1 MADEQ
6 TVEQKATSMGWVPK
20 EEFRGDEK
28 RWMTAEDFVERGES
42 FIPFLKKSNG
52 ELKNQ
57 INTISERNAELER
70 LLRANTAAIEEMQ
83 EENTVRNQEA
93 VVASRD
99 ELIEQIAEARRDGD
113 TRKELT
119 LMDQLADTRDKLK
132 EAKKT
137 PVVEQTPTT
146 VTSPATDYTKTP
158 EWQTFKSENSWFD
171 EDPVMRSASIAIG
184 QQLAAEG
191 GADWKALGA
200 AERFSRIGA
209 ATRKR
214 FGMADNSR
222 RQGASKVEGGR
233 AGGGSAGGGGG
244 SGGASRGYDSLPREA
259 QEACDRAG
267 QRLIGAGKKYK
278 TQAEQRT
285 AYAKTYFAE

>member
-83 EENTVRNQEA
+83 EENTERNKEA

-99 ELIEQIAEARRDGD
+99 ELIDQIAAARQAGD
-113 TRKELT
+113 TRQELL
-119 LMDQLADTRDKLK
+119 LMDKLSDTREQLR
-132 EAKKT
+132 EAAKKPEVKAENT
-137 PVVEQTPTT
+137 STAVV
-146 VTSPATDYTKTP
+146 SPAVDYTKTP

-200 AERFSRIGA
+200 SERFSRIAA

-214 FGMADNSR
+214 FGMADNAR

-233 AGGGSAGGGGG
+233 SSGGNSGG
-244 SGGASRGYDSLPREA
+244 SGGSSRGYDSLPREA

-267 QRLIGAGKKYK
+267 QRLIGNGKKYK

-285 AYAKTYFAE
+285 AYARTYFAE